1 MVRPRQPQRSDQTTS
16 SKLGTLFVVATP
28 IGNLDD
34 ITLRAI
40 ETLKSV
46 PLIACEDTRRTR
58 KLLSHL
64 GISLAGA
71 LTIISYFEGNE
82 LKRREKIIAEL
93 KRGNDVALVSDAGT
107 PAISDPGFPLL
118 RAAIKN
124 GIRVIPVPGP
134 SAPTALLSAA
144 GMPTDRFLFEGFLPR
159 KKGKRA
165 ARILEWKD
173 LTVTV
178 VLFESPKR
186 IARTLQELL
195 ELLGERDAAIGR
207 ELTKL
212 HEEIVR
218 GRLSD
223 LAEHFSGTDVKGE
236 IVLAIAGA
244 GKRVLPEPKSSN
256 EKG

>member
-1 MVRPRQPQRSDQTTS
+1 MVGPTQPQRSTH
-16 SKLGTLFVVATP
+16 SKASEPGTLYVVATP

-40 ETLKSV
+40 ETLRSV
-46 PLIACEDTRRTR
+46 HLIACEDTRRTR
-58 KLLSHL
+58 KLLSRL
-64 GISLAGA
+64 EISAGGAGA
-71 LTIISYFEGNE
+71 LLSYFEGNE
-82 LKRREKIIAEL
+82 LARTEKIIAQL
-93 KRGNDVALVSDAGT
+93 RSGNDVALVSDAGT

-118 RAAIKN
+118 RAAIEH

-165 ARILEWKD
+165 ARISEWKE
-173 LTVTV
+173 LSATV

-195 ELLGERDAAIGR
+195 ELLGDRDAAIGR

-218 GRLSD
+218 GPLSE
-223 LAEHFSGTDVKGE
+223 LAQRFSGGDVKGE

-244 GKRVLPEPKSSN
+244 GKRILLRSKSTSPKR
-256 EKG
+256 